1 MVSWLVLVVEPGGG
15 GKPAK
20 KDRLLGGPVR
30 RCSLAS
36 TTPLAVPGSKQE
48 SGVNLVFKRL
58 MRQLGQITKGHHHE

>member
-20 KDRLLGGPVR
+20 KDRLLGWSRQTVQSR
-30 RCSLAS
+30 QHDTA
-36 TTPLAVPGSKQE
+36 GSARFVEE
-48 SGVNLVFKRL
+48 SGVNLVSKRL